1 VGRRVRGVVVLVLV
15 AALCTPLGAGGVV
28 VALRT
33 ADGDPVPL
41 AGQGA
46 TAITVGTLYAITVMV
61 PITDAVL
68 LSCDVTIQGGAWDN
82 DQLLPLQ
89 PMNKLAWVFV
99 RQDGELVTPEDSLD
113 TPTAGTCRFE
123 ASGIFRATESGSYR
137 IEVSYNDETLGEP
150 LALVYGFEAAVPSP
164 TAGPSKTPS

>member
-15 AALCTPLGAGGVV
+15 AALCTPLGAGDVV

-46 TAITVGTLYAITVMV
+46 TEIIVGTLYALTVMV

-68 LSCDVTIQGGAWDN
+68 LSCDVTIEGGPWDN
-82 DQLLPLQ
+82 DQLQPLQ
-89 PMNKLAWVFV
+89 PMNKLLWVLV
-99 RQDGELVTPEDSLD
+99 RQDGELVKPEDALD

-123 ASGIFRATESGSYR
+123 ASGIFRATEIGSYR
-137 IEVSYNDETLGEP
+137 IEVSYNDETLAAP
-150 LALVYGFEAAVPSP
+150 MALTYRFEA
-164 TAGPSKTPS
+164 K